1 MARIAE
7 SRTMIQLDEALT
19 STIYASTGRDT
30 GKSFKLLEIDP
41 MTKAGYALR
50 FNSALRVDSYQAL
63 IDMWREG
70 AEEGAAP
77 IDAIMKTL
85 QGSDAQAIHALVS
98 ELLDYVH
105 VAPDPQH
112 PGAFRPLMKT
122 DIREMRTLGDVL
134 LALVKLNFISEA

>member
-1 MARIAE
+1 M
-7 SRTMIQLDEALT
+7 TQLDEALT
-19 STIYASTGRDT
+19 STILASAGRDA

-63 IDMWREG
+63 IDMWRDAAEG
-70 AEEGAAP
+70 DDDQDGDR

-85 QGSDAQAIHALVS
+85 QGSDAMAIHALVS

-112 PGAFRPLMKT
+112 PGAFRALLRT
-122 DIREMRTLGDVL
+122 DIREMKTLGDVL
-134 LALVKLNFISEA
+134 LALVKLNFIGEA

>member
-1 MARIAE
+1 MN
-7 SRTMIQLDEALT
+7 QPDEALT
-19 STIYASTGRDT
+19 ATVYASFNRDT
-30 GKSFKLLEIDP
+30 GKTFKLMEIDP

-50 FNSALRVDSYQAL
+50 FNSALRVDSYQTL
-63 IDMWREG
+63 IDQWRAS
-70 AEEGAAP
+70 AETGEPP
-77 IDAIMKTL
+77 IDLIMKTL
-85 QGSDAQAIHALVS
+85 QGSDAQAVHALVS

-134 LALVKLNFISEA
+134 LALVKLNFISEV

>member
-1 MARIAE
+1 M
-7 SRTMIQLDEALT
+7 TQLDEALT
-19 STIYASTGRDT
+19 STIYASAGRDM
-30 GKSFKLLEIDP
+30 GKSFRMSEIDP
-41 MTKAGYALR
+41 MTKAGYVLR
-50 FNSALRVDSYQAL
+50 FNSALRIASFQELLDTWRQLNGDDANDGEA
-63 IDMWREG
+63 IDFV
-70 AEEGAAP
+70 
-77 IDAIMKTL
+77 MKTL
-85 QGSDAQAIHALVS
+85 QGSDPQVVHGLLQ